1 MSAKECERVQNS
13 ENYYEDK
20 DIWLMSPA
28 YDLTYSSTYY
38 GEHTT
43 SVNGNGINPSIE
55 DMIKVAEKNGLNKRK
70 ADVIIDEVSHKV
82 KEMLDNY
89 TKI

>member
-1 MSAKECERVQNS
+1 
-13 ENYYEDK
+13 
-20 DIWLMSPA
+20 
-28 YDLTYSSTYY
+28 
-38 GEHTT
+38 
-43 SVNGNGINPSIE
+43 
-55 DMIKVAEKNGLNKRK
+55 MIKVAEKNGLNKRK